1 MKQNR
6 WAIAVGTLLIV
17 GAVVL
22 GGCGG
27 SGGSGSEGKRL
38 TRAEFA
44 TKTDAICSA
53 YRKKAKT
60 LGHPS
65 GGAESVK
72 VLGKVKVLFGEMVA
86 AIKKLQPPAD
96 EQGTVDRALTI
107 SDEQLG
113 MLDQMIAALE
123 RNDTAYLLKLVKK
136 GDAMD
141 KESNRVYHRLGVKA
155 CA

>member
-1 MKQNR
+1 VKQNR
-6 WAIAVGTLLIV
+6 WAIAVGALLVVAAI
-17 GAVVL
+17 VL

-27 SGGSGSEGKRL
+27 SGGSGSQGKRL

-65 GGAESVK
+65 GGAESVRA
-72 VLGKVKVLFGEMVA
+72 LGKVKVLFGAMVA
-86 AIKKLQPPAD
+86 DVKKLKPPAD
-96 EQGTVDRALTI
+96 EQATVDRALTI
-107 SDEQLG
+107 SKEQLG